1 MVLMYVKDDWRFVS
15 MESGVVF
22 VMTLGMTLMLE
33 LCVHRWDIQD
43 KVCDASIVLCNDS
56 HQLCILLFTNRF
68 CFAERSLL

>member
-33 LCVHRWDIQD
+33 LCAHRWDIQD
-43 KVCDASIVLCNDS
+43 KACS
-56 HQLCILLFTNRF
+56 
-68 CFAERSLL
+68 